1 MEDISKLIDLGKDMG
16 LKGSELADFV
26 NKRETM
32 IREAE
37 KQKQNIERE
46 ERAKEREERMK
57 DEEYKE
63 NERQA
68 LIKIELAQKQI
79 ELAKINADSKTVLA
93 AKSPDVKAKI
103 PKLPSF
109 NEERDNMDSYL
120 KRFERFATNAKWPKG
135 EWATNLSSLLQGKAL
150 DVYSRLS
157 SEEATDYDKL
167 SDALL
172 KRYQLTEEG
181 FRQTFRSSKQEIG
194 ETAGQFVVRLSNYL
208 SRWMEL
214 GKVTENYAGLRDLVL
229 REQFLTVSNRNLVLF
244 LKERKIK
251 SITEMIEL
259 AEQYNEAHSVSEN
272 PFKQLFVN
280 TNEGRSDVMRKDNFR
295 SQGPEGFRQQKVF
308 KDRVCYGCGS
318 LDHFIRD
325 CPHKTFTRPNSNLK
339 AASFEAKISHSEEE
353 SKTEKEITEIGPMQE
368 KSAATCIVLPFNNH
382 CSTTQ
387 CQSKS
392 DTKKENA
399 TDFEK
404 NSNAYH
410 ESNGLTFMPVR
421 EGLVGKIKLSVL
433 RDSGCNSVLIKDK
446 LVEAKEYTEKKVTCI
461 LADGTI
467 RVCPVA
473 RINVI
478 TPFYVGQVEALI
490 MDNPVYD
497 LIIGN
502 ITGARSADNPNL
514 DWKNEVSSLQHNLN
528 K

>member
-1 MEDISKLIDLGKDMG
+1 MEDIAKLIDLGKDMG

-46 ERAKEREERMK
+46 ERAKEWEESMK
-57 DEEYKE
+57 DKEYKE

-68 LIKIELAQKQI
+68 QLKIELAQKQI
-79 ELAKINADSKTVLA
+79 ELAKINADSKTGLA
-93 AKSPDVKAKI
+93 AKSPDVKAKF

-120 KRFERFATNAKWPKG
+120 KRFERFAINAKWLKE

-181 FRQTFRSSKQEIG
+181 FRQKFKSSKQEIG

-214 GKVTENYAGLRDLVL
+214 GKVTKNYAGLRDLIL

-259 AEQYNEAHSVSEN
+259 AEQYNEAHSANEN
-272 PFKQLFVN
+272 PFKQPFVN
-280 TNEGRSDVMRKDNFR
+280 TNEGRSDMMRKDNFR

-339 AASFEAKISHSEEE
+339 AALVEAKISHSEEE
-353 SKTEKEITEIGPMQE
+353 NKTEKEITEIGPMQE
-368 KSAATCIVLPFNNH
+368 QSAATCIVLPFNYY

-387 CQSKS
+387 SQSKS
-392 DTKKENA
+392 DTKTENA
-399 TDFEK
+399 TDVEK
-404 NSNAYH
+404 IAIHIMNQIVQPLCQS
-410 ESNGLTFMPVR
+410 EKDSWVR
-421 EGLVGKIKLSVL
+421 
-433 RDSGCNSVLIKDK
+433 
-446 LVEAKEYTEKKVTCI
+446 
-461 LADGTI
+461 
-467 RVCPVA
+467 
-473 RINVI
+473 
-478 TPFYVGQVEALI
+478 
-490 MDNPVYD
+490 
-497 LIIGN
+497 
-502 ITGARSADNPNL
+502 
-514 DWKNEVSSLQHNLN
+514 
-528 K
+528 

>member
-16 LKGSELADFV
+16 LKGSELADLV

-57 DEEYKE
+57 DKEYKV

-68 LIKIELAQKQI
+68 LLKIELAQKQI
-79 ELAKINADSKTVLA
+79 ELAKINVDSKTVLA
-93 AKSPDVKAKI
+93 AKGPDVKAKI

-135 EWATNLSSLLQGKAL
+135 EWATNLASLLQGKAL

-181 FRQTFRSSKQEIG
+181 FRQKFRSSKQEIG

-272 PFKQLFVN
+272 PFKQPFVD

-325 CPHKTFTRPNSNLK
+325 CPHKTFTRPNSNIK
-339 AASFEAKISHSEEE
+339 AASLEAKISHSEEE
-353 SKTEKEITEIGPMQE
+353 SKTEKR
-368 KSAATCIVLPFNNH
+368 NN
-382 CSTTQ
+382 
-387 CQSKS
+387 
-392 DTKKENA
+392 
-399 TDFEK
+399 
-404 NSNAYH
+404 
-410 ESNGLTFMPVR
+410 
-421 EGLVGKIKLSVL
+421 
-433 RDSGCNSVLIKDK
+433 
-446 LVEAKEYTEKKVTCI
+446 
-461 LADGTI
+461 
-467 RVCPVA
+467 
-473 RINVI
+473 
-478 TPFYVGQVEALI
+478 
-490 MDNPVYD
+490 
-497 LIIGN
+497 
-502 ITGARSADNPNL
+502 
-514 DWKNEVSSLQHNLN
+514 
-528 K
+528 